1 MFRVIGAWRDPWSWL
16 LIIASL
22 PLIVFA
28 APRLSSGFDYWP
40 ALALERHVEY
50 GASFLFAYPLPLY
63 LPFAPLGL
71 LPDPW
76 PQRLA
81 PAICLVLL
89 AWGLWLWGAHRISVL
104 TAALLSP
111 VGLGVLVNSNFNSA
125 VAIFGLG
132 LAVWAKRTGHF
143 PLVGLGVALSLWRPA
158 NCLPAIAVL
167 LVSGWR
173 WRDLLTAALAGT
185 LFIAPL
191 TALAFLIEPGWVH
204 TYMQL
209 LTVYLGWAGLGPHLL
224 HDAGPI
230 AYAGAQ
236 VAIAVVGIWL
246 LRRRTVAEAAAF
258 SLAMTV
264 MLATVAGAYSGSLAL
279 PAVVLAADDRR
290 YARLP
295 ALAGLIGWVLTI
307 VLLRIDFP
315 VGAIA
320 FWFAIQAYPLLRRR
334 PASDA
339 SAEPST
345 PALPDQPAWKTA

>member
-1 MFRVIGAWRDPWSWL
+1 MFRVIGGRRDPWSWL

-89 AWGLWLWGAHRISVL
+89 AWGLWLWGARRIPVL

-143 PLVGLGVALSLWRPA
+143 PLVGLGIALSLWRPA

-191 TALAFLIEPGWVH
+191 TALAFLIEPGWVR

-209 LTVYLGWAGLGPHLL
+209 LTIYLGWAGLGPHLL
-224 HDAGPI
+224 HDAGPF

-236 VAIAVVGIWL
+236 VAIAVLGIWL

-279 PAVVLAADDRR
+279 PAVVLAADDLR

-345 PALPDQPAWKTA
+345 PALPDQPAWKPA